1 MQPRFSQE
9 IGMLSYV
16 TLPGLFQALINGVL
30 SGGVFVLIAVGLAL
44 IFGVM
49 RVINMC
55 HGDLLMVGS
64 YCTFWVFSWLGL
76 NPILSL
82 LITMPLMFL
91 FGMVL
96 YKFLINPI
104 VVNEKVNTEDA
115 SLLLTFGIG
124 IALVNF
130 ALYFFTSDY
139 RSIRFATGSFWV
151 GPFAFSI
158 SRVIGFLIAF
168 FLTGFAFVFL
178 NKNKVGKAIRATSE
192 NKDLAIL
199 CGIDERKIFLLT
211 FGLGTAMASA
221 AGSLVSFTFTIFPEM
236 GLEYTVLSF
245 IIIILG
251 GMGSPIGAAIA
262 AIILS
267 VVESIGAYMFSAQ
280 VSSIFPFLALI
291 LILLIRPLGI
301 IKE

>member
-1 MQPRFSQE
+1 
-9 IGMLSYV
+9 MLSYV
-16 TLPGLFQALINGVL
+16 TFAGIFQALINGVL
-30 SGGVFVLIAVGLAL
+30 SGGVFALIAVGLAL

-55 HGDLLMVGS
+55 HGDFLMVGS
-64 YCTFWVFSWLGL
+64 YCTFWIFTWFGL

-82 LITMPLMFL
+82 LITMPIMFL
-91 FGMVL
+91 FGMII
-96 YKFLINPI
+96 YQFLINPI

-139 RSIRFATGSFWV
+139 KSIHYATGSFWV
-151 GPFAFSI
+151 GPFSFSI

-168 FLTGFAFVFL
+168 FLTVFTFTFL
-178 NKNKVGKAIRATSE
+178 SRHKIGKAIRATSE

-199 CGIDERKIFLLT
+199 CGISERNIFFLT

-251 GMGSPIGAAIA
+251 GMGNPIGAAIGA
-262 AIILS
+262 VILGI
-267 VVESIGAYMFSAQ
+267 VESMGAYIFSAQ
-280 VSSIFPFLALI
+280 VSSILPFLTLI
-291 LILLIRPLGI
+291 FILLIRPSGI